1 MPFALKFGRRPI
13 YILSTALQLGVSVWA
28 AKIQTVAD
36 LMLINAFNCF
46 LGSLAEAI
54 VQMTIAD
61 LFFVQQR
68 GVTTSIYVWVVV
80 IAISLAPVAAGY
92 ITLDQGWRWVWIWV
106 AILLGICLVLFFF
119 FYEETK
125 YIRQIEGRPP
135 TSIIDSNNAYTRPSK
150 RNLIDQSEK
159 KELDDLSVKNGLTH
173 SQSAR
178 QPIQPTR
185 KTYIQRLKLWSSS
198 PGSFK
203 ALMYHTTQPFF
214 MMLTM
219 PAVAYTALMYGITTA
234 CYQITVTVISSYMVR
249 PPYNFTSA
257 EIGLISGIPGFIG
270 TTLSAPI
277 CGFLSD
283 RIILWLAKKNRGVY
297 EPEMRLWLMIAFGL
311 FIPTGLLIFGYGL
324 GQGKPWPMIAVGAG
338 IYTFGMTPASSV
350 VLAYATDAYTNIIAD
365 AMVGVVF
372 ARNVLATIFIFALT
386 PWIDSVGIANV
397 FLTLALIAALFV
409 LLSIVLLIYGKRL
422 RAHTTA
428 RYETWSGRQFD
439 TRH

>member
-1 MPFALKFGRRPI
+1 MHAELGFSYATLTNSYAVGSAALCVGAVFFMPFALKFGRRPI

-92 ITLDQGWRWVWIWV
+92 VALDQGWRWVWIWV
-106 AILLGICLVLFFF
+106 AILLGICLILFFF
-119 FYEETK
+119 LYEETK
-125 YIRQIEGRPP
+125 YIKQIDGTPP
-135 TSIIDSNNAYTRPSK
+135 TSTIDSNNVNTQPSK
-150 RNLIDQSEK
+150 RTSIDQSEK
-159 KELDDLSVKNGLTH
+159 KELDDLSVKNNLTQ
-173 SQSAR
+173 SQSAG
-178 QPIQPTR
+178 QLIQPTR
-185 KTYIQRLKLWSSS
+185 KRYIQRLKLWSSS
-198 PGSFK
+198 PGSVK
-203 ALMYHTTQPFF
+203 DLIYHTAQPFL

-219 PAVAYTALMYGITTA
+219 PAVTYISLIYGITTA

-249 PPYNFTSA
+249 PPYSFTSA
-257 EIGLISGIPGFIG
+257 EIGLMSGIPGFIG

-277 CGFLSD
+277 CGLLSD
-283 RIILWLAKKNRGVY
+283 RMILWLAKKNRGVY

-311 FIPTGLLIFGYGL
+311 FIPAGLLIFGYGL
-324 GQGKPWPMIAVGAG
+324 GQGKPWPMIAVGSG

-350 VLAYATDAYTNIIAD
+350 VLAYATDSYTN
-365 AMVGVVF
+365 V
-372 ARNVLATIFIFALT
+372 
-386 PWIDSVGIANV
+386 S
-397 FLTLALIAALFV
+397 
-409 LLSIVLLIYGKRL
+409 
-422 RAHTTA
+422 
-428 RYETWSGRQFD
+428 
-439 TRH
+439 